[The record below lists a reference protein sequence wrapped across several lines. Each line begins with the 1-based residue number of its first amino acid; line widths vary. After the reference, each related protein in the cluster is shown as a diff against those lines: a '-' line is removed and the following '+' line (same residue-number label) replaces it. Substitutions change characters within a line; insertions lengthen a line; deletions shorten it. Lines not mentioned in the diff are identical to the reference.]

1 MKNTKISRRALP
13 ANPPPSETATHGGG
27 VLATLSNSRIYR
39 DYEESFTRATGLPLA
54 LHAPEMLN
62 VIRYARR
69 DANPFCAL
77 LAKTNETCAACYAL
91 QQQLEKE
98 AQLEPRTLKCFAGLC
113 ETAIPVRVG
122 DRLIAFLH
130 TGQILLHHPDKAQF
144 NRVAKTLLKWGA
156 DVDLK
161 KAEEAYFN
169 TRVLTPRQ
177 YESLIRL
184 LTIFSEHLASCA
196 EQLALKKNQ
205 TEPQQVTRARGYISQ
220 HFREELMLG
229 DVAHAVNMSAN
240 YFSEKFK
247 EATGF
252 NFTDYVARTR
262 IEKARNLLQNP
273 NLRISEV
280 AFEIG
285 FQSLSQFNRTFKKI
299 TGRSPSE
306 ARTIA
311 SPRSTLRSRQSPTA
325 RL

>member
-1 MKNTKISRRALP
+1 MKNSKTPDRAFQTKDPLRDAP
-13 ANPPPSETATHGGG
+13 ARGDG
-27 VLATLSNSRIYR
+27 VLRTLSNSRIYR

-77 LAKTNETCAACYAL
+77 LAKTNQTCAACYAL

-98 AQLEPRTLKCFAGLC
+98 AQLEPRTLRCFAGLC

-122 DRLIAFLH
+122 EKLIAFLH
-130 TGQILLHHPDKAQF
+130 TGQILLHHPDKAKF
-144 NRVAKTLLKWGA
+144 NRIAKTLLKWGA

-161 KAEEAYFN
+161 KVEEAYFN

-184 LTIFSEHLASCA
+184 LTIFAEHLASCA
-196 EQLALKKNQ
+196 EQLALKK
-205 TEPQQVTRARGYISQ
+205 TESEPQSVARARGYISQ

-229 DVAHAVNMSAN
+229 EVARSVNMSAN
-240 YFSEKFK
+240 YFSERFK
-247 EATGF
+247 EVTGF

-273 NLRISEV
+273 NLRISEI
-280 AFEIG
+280 AFDIG
-285 FQSLSQFNRTFKKI
+285 FQSLSQFNRSFKKV
-299 TGRSPSE
+299 TGK
-306 ARTIA
+306 
-311 SPRSTLRSRQSPTA
+311 SPTA
-325 RL
+325 FRSALGTS